1 MRRYRNVPP
10 FQFLQGFEAAA
21 RLGNFSQAAHELGL
35 SPSAVSHQMRLLEDR
50 LGQTLFR
57 RVGRHVSLT
66 DAGRDYQ
73 RTVAQAL
80 DDLEGGY
87 RRLEPYRKPGS
98 VVIYAPRE
106 LASRW
111 LLPRLPRLLHD
122 CPGVCPWIDTSE
134 RPIDFAEMEVSL
146 AILYAEAPPPNVEA
160 VRLLGDEIAPVLS
173 PSLEHFPITT
183 DNLLALPRIN
193 SEHPVRWADWFGMI
207 GAPIEDSGNG
217 LDFSDRDVALAA
229 AEQGLGIVLA
239 SLPMAR
245 QALASGG
252 LVLPFKE
259 AIVPPRAWW
268 AVSTTTELAAQ
279 PTRETWQWLS
289 AEAARSAS

>member
-10 FQFLQGFEAAA
+10 LQFLQGFEAAA
-21 RLGNFSQAAHELGL
+21 RLGNFSKAAQELGL

-50 LGQTLFR
+50 IGQTLFR

-73 RTVAQAL
+73 RTVSQAL

-106 LASRW
+106 FASRW
-111 LLPRLPRLLHD
+111 LLPRLPRLLQD

-146 AILYAEAPPPNVEA
+146 AILYAEAPPPDVEA
-160 VRLLGDEIAPVLS
+160 IRLFADQIAPVLS
-173 PSLEHFPITT
+173 PSLAHFP
-183 DNLLALPRIN
+183 AKWLPG
-193 SEHPVRWADWFGMI
+193 SSKKM
-207 GAPIEDSGNG
+207 
-217 LDFSDRDVALAA
+217 
-229 AEQGLGIVLA
+229 
-239 SLPMAR
+239 R
-245 QALASGG
+245 QSKDPER
-252 LVLPFKE
+252 V
-259 AIVPPRAWW
+259 
-268 AVSTTTELAAQ
+268 
-279 PTRETWQWLS
+279 
-289 AEAARSAS
+289 

>member
-10 FQFLQGFEAAA
+10 LQFLQGFEAAA
-21 RLGNFSQAAHELGL
+21 RLGNFSVAAHELGL

-73 RTVAQAL
+73 RTVSQAL

-111 LLPRLPRLLHD
+111 LLPRLPRLLQA

-160 VRLLGDEIAPVLS
+160 VRLFGDEIAPVLS
-173 PSLEHFPITT
+173 PVLAPRQRLTIE
-183 DNLLALPRIN
+183 DLLALPRLN
-193 SEHPVRWADWFGMI
+193 SEHPVRWADWLETM
-207 GAPIEDSGNG
+207 GAPVEDRGNG

-229 AEQGLGIVLA
+229 AEQGSGVVLA

-245 QALASGG
+245 HALSLGG
-252 LVLPFKE
+252 LVAPFKE
-259 AIVPPRAWW
+259 AIEPPRAWY
-268 AVSTTTELAAQ
+268 AVSTATELAAR
-279 PTRETWQWLS
+279 PTHATWQWLVE
-289 AEAARSAS
+289 EAAL